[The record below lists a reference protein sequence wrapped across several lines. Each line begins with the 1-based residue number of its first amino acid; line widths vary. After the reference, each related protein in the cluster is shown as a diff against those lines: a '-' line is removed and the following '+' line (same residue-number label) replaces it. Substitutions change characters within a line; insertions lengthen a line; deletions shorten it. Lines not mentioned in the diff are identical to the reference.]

1 MGVLYANYYYGST
14 FVQKTVG
21 RFDFHQPASDVCI
34 ADESQAGDGYSFVAG
49 LYGKLILCGGGG
61 VDGLVQRLFFQ
72 CLGT

>member
-34 ADESQAGDGYSFVAG
+34 ADEGQAGDGYSFVAG

-61 VDGLVQRLFFQ
+61 VQ
-72 CLGT
+72 